1 MDAFSGYNQ
10 ILMHPDDREKTLFI
24 TDRGIYCYKVMPF
37 GLKNAGAT
45 YQRLVN
51 RMFASQLGK
60 TMEVYIDDML
70 VKSLHAKDHVSH
82 LSTCFD
88 ILNEYGM
95 KLNPAK
101 CTFGVTAGEFLGYIV
116 TERGIEA
123 NPKQISAVLD
133 LPSPT
138 SKREVQKLTGRIA
151 ALNRFISRSTDKCLP
166 FYQLLRGNK
175 HHTWSAECEDAFK
188 QLKTYLSTP
197 PILAKPENGEMLFL
211 YIAIS
216 AFSVV
221 TSARKLRP
229 YFQSH
234 SITVLTD
241 QPLRTIL
248 HSPSQSGHL
257 AKWAVELSEYDIEY
271 KNRTSAKS
279 QVLAD
284 FLIELPKEFVVE
296 QQPPELWILHVDG
309 SSSHRGSGVGIR
321 LKSPSG
327 EILKQSFRLEFPA
340 SNNESEYEALLAGLR
355 LAKGLGVRHLH
366 AFCDSQLVASQLS
379 GEYTTKNERMDAYLT
394 TTKALISQFET
405 FELTKIPRGENSSA
419 DALAALAS
427 SSDPHMK
434 RKIPVE
440 SIPEPSIKTALK
452 CNFATRR
459 RNYNENPASS
469 KTQRKNAEQVLE
481 DNAEQTLEDPAA
493 DHDFEH
499 ITEGIHSPSTS
510 ENQGNESA
518 EDWTAELREY
528 LLNGKV
534 PEDKWAARHLK
545 VRAAHYTMHKD
556 KLYCWSAS
564 GVLLACVSG
573 NDIVEIMR
581 EIHEGSGG
589 NHSGG
594 RSLALKIKKASY
606 FWPTMNADCE
616 KFVMKCDKCQ
626 RHGPMINVPTELL
639 QTSTAPYPFMRWAMD
654 IVGPLCRST
663 SQKHFST
670 PRYPQGNGQAEA
682 TNKTILDGIKKR
694 LEAKKGTW
702 VDELDGV
709 LWSHRTTPRRS
720 TGQSPFSLAYGLEAL
735 CPAEVSIPTLRY
747 SVLPENPDLNDQMV
761 LNNLDNLEEQRCLAL
776 LRIQNYQKLAARYY
790 NKKVRGQH
798 FDEGDLVLRKV
809 FHNTEELNAGKLG
822 TNWEGPYQIMR
833 IVKPGVYELMQLD
846 GTPIPRSWNSDNL
859 KRYYY

>member
-1 MDAFSGYNQ
+1 MS
-10 ILMHPDDREKTLFI
+10 
-24 TDRGIYCYKVMPF
+24 F

-51 RMFASQLGK
+51 HMFASQLGK
-60 TMEVYIDDML
+60 TMEVYIDDMV
-70 VKSLHAKDHVSH
+70 VKSLHAKDHISH

-101 CTFGVTAGEFLGYIV
+101 CTFGVTAGEFL
-116 TERGIEA
+116 
-123 NPKQISAVLD
+123 
-133 LPSPT
+133 
-138 SKREVQKLTGRIA
+138 
-151 ALNRFISRSTDKCLP
+151 
-166 FYQLLRGNK
+166 
-175 HHTWSAECEDAFK
+175 
-188 QLKTYLSTP
+188 
-197 PILAKPENGEMLFL
+197 
-211 YIAIS
+211 
-216 AFSVV
+216 VV
-221 TSARKLRP
+221 VSARKLRP

-248 HSPSQSGHL
+248 HSSSQSGRL

-296 QQPPELWILHVDG
+296 QPPRELWILHVDG

-321 LKSPSG
+321 LKSPNG
-327 EILKQSFRLEFPA
+327 EILEQSFRLEFPA

-355 LAKGLGVRHLH
+355 LAVELGVRHLH

-394 TTKALISQFET
+394 ATKVLIAKFET

-419 DALAALAS
+419 DELAALAS

-434 RKIPVE
+434 RRIPVE
-440 SIPEPSIKTALK
+440 SISEPSIKTALK
-452 CNFATRR
+452 CNVATRR
-459 RNYNENPASS
+459 RNYDENPISAS
-469 KTQRKNAEQVLE
+469 TQNRKSTWTNKNAEQELKE
-481 DNAEQTLEDPAA
+481 NAEHNPEDLAA

-499 ITEGIHSPSTS
+499 ITEGLHSPSTS
-510 ENQGNESA
+510 ESQESECA

-534 PEDKWAARHLK
+534 PEDKWAARRLK

-556 KLYCWSAS
+556 KLFRWSAS

-573 NDIVEIMR
+573 NDTVEIMR

-589 NHSGG
+589 NHSRG
-594 RSLALKIKKASY
+594 RSLTLKIKKASY

-616 KFVMKCDKCQ
+616 KFAMKCDKCQ

-663 SQKHFST
+663 NQKQYVLIMTDYFTKWVEAEAYSEISALDFKIRLSFST
-670 PRYPQGNGQAEA
+670 PRYSQGNGQAEA
-682 TNKTILDGIKKR
+682 TNKTILDVIKKR
-694 LEAKKGTW
+694 LDAKKGTGA
-702 VDELDGV
+702 DELDGV

-720 TGQSPFSLAYGLEAL
+720 TGQSPFYLAYGLEAL

-747 SVLPENPDLNDQMV
+747 SVLPEDPDLNDQMM

-776 LRIQNYQKLAARYY
+776 LRIQNYQNLAARYY
-790 NKKVRGQH
+790 IKK
-798 FDEGDLVLRKV
+798 F
-809 FHNTEELNAGKLG
+809 
-822 TNWEGPYQIMR
+822 
-833 IVKPGVYELMQLD
+833 
-846 GTPIPRSWNSDNL
+846 
-859 KRYYY
+859 